1 MRILELSVS
10 AKSACRAFVDGETE
24 IWNLTIPVSELPQGL
39 PFGPNA
45 RNASLD
51 AKPAKAMLK
60 TLSSEPEKFVL
71 YNSGIMLI
79 ADQIKATRVEGGDFT
94 VKLKLNVPTS
104 DDEGD
109 FLGHGVLNGGHTYKC
124 SMHALHGKHKRG
136 ELYLRIASAYV
147 QVSVAVGINEDE
159 IKNISRSRNL
169 SLSVPLYA
177 LKNLAHDWKPI
188 EEALP
193 EQYRHNVLFKP
204 NEDWGIDEKVN
215 YDVTDLV
222 RRLALFNNKLFD
234 FRQDKHPLKAYS
246 SLGSLVQDW
255 KEEDYKEVIPLLKD
269 ILWLEQKIME
279 QHVKVN
285 GKVNA
290 TGASGKKIVI
300 SKVSGCSQKPMK
312 LITGVEIPLTI
323 GEIFYMPVLAGFR
336 VLLRDGQWTKP
347 VEELWEEWGPKL
359 VDRLWDTYKSEGRS
373 SASAFARSKS
383 TWSTL
388 TNMVAMQF
396 VQI

>member
-1 MRILELSVS
+1 MQILEHSIG
-10 AKSACRAFVDGETE
+10 AKAACRAYVDGETE
-24 IWNLTIPVSELPQGL
+24 IWNLTVPVSELPQGL

-60 TLSSEPEKFVL
+60 TLSSEPEKFIL

-79 ADQIKATRVEGGDFT
+79 ADRIKATRGEGGDFT
-94 VKLKLNVPTS
+94 VKLVLSVPTT

-109 FLGHGVLNGGHTYKC
+109 FLGHGVINGGHTYKVL
-124 SMHALHGKHKRG
+124 MHALHEKHKRG
-136 ELYLRIASAYV
+136 ESYPKLSSACV

-159 IKNISRSRNL
+159 IAKISRSRNL

-193 EQYRHNVLFKP
+193 TEYRNNVLFKP
-204 NEDWGIDEKVN
+204 NEDGEFEEKAS

-222 RRLALFNNKLFD
+222 RRLALINNKLFD
-234 FRQDKHPLKAYS
+234 FRQDKHPLKVYS
-246 SLGSLVQDW
+246 SPGSLVQGW

-279 QHVKVN
+279 QHVLVN
-285 GKVNA
+285 G
-290 TGASGKKIVI
+290 TGANGKKIVI
-300 SKVSGCSQKPMK
+300 SKVSGCSLKPMK
-312 LITGVEIPLTI
+312 LITGVEINMTV
-323 GEIFYMPVLAGFR
+323 GEIFYMPVLAAFR
-336 VLLRDGQWTKP
+336 VLIKDGQWTKP
-347 VEELWEEWGPKL
+347 VEELWEQWGPQL